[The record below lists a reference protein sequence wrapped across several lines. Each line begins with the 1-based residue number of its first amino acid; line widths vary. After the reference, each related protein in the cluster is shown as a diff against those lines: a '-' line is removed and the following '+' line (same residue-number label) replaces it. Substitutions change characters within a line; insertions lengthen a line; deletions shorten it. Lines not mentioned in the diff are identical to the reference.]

1 MILEFAARGELYK
14 ELQRQGRFPE
24 QQSAEYIAQMA
35 GALDYC
41 HSKNVIHRDIKP
53 ENLLLSIEGELKI
66 ADFGW
71 SVHAPN
77 SRRKTLCVPED
88 HQLLTNRGFM
98 DLDTYV
104 AARAADA
111 NLLVAGYNPETLQL
125 VFEQPL
131 ALKQFSVERDSLVEF
146 TDAAEWRDGAAD
158 GGGSGVS
165 LLVTRDH
172 SMYVQR
178 GVAAKR
184 GADGVAKEVPYAKV
198 IASALLDAADGAAA
212 VRHLA
217 LAAAGVAV
225 HAVSRDVAALHGAL
239 ALRSPAQI
247 QRFYEFYGLWVAAA
261 AARDGDG
268 DASCSVQ
275 MPADAIAWIGESMS
289 LLALDSESWSLGA
302 DGAFS
307 VRPSAWRAALGDS
320 ATFAPWVW
328 SLDAVSLRSVIAGV
342 QRAGGAPAAAALRTT
357 TAAFR
362 DELVRALL
370 MCGYTAH
377 FRGDGSDVAKRAT
390 WTVSFGDEASAPAAA
405 RPATPVQRSAH
416 EYSGRVWCFTMPSGF
431 VWARRVR
438 TDGAG
443 DVVAASRPVITGNC
457 GTLDY
462 LSPEMVQGKDH
473 NYTVDIWSLGV
484 LLYEFLVGSPP
495 FEAEGHQ
502 ATYRRIQ
509 KVDIRWPSDAMG
521 DEIISSDAKDL
532 ITKVS
537 QRAGVTIALA
547 PLTNTFFDVSF
558 HSCWWLHR
566 WTGCRSHASSSIRG
580 LCGMWQRPSWPS
592 IAIGVDQK
600 RDCEVR
606 REENEIGKNSGFPA
620 Q

>member
-1 MILEFAARGELYK
+1 MLRLYGYFFDKSRIYLILEFAARGELYK

-98 DLDTYV
+98 DLDTYI
-104 AARAADA
+104 AARAVDA
-111 NLLVAGYNPETLQL
+111 GLLVAGYNSETLQL
-125 VFEQPL
+125 VFEKPL
-131 ALKQFSVERDSLVEF
+131 ALKQFSVERDSLVDF
-146 TDAAEWRDGAAD
+146 TSDAEWRHNDAAVAAD
-158 GGGSGVS
+158 DNGVS

-172 SMYVQR
+172 SMYVQQS
-178 GVAAKR
+178 VAPKR
-184 GADGVAKEVPYAKV
+184 GADGLAKTAPYAKLV
-198 IASALLDAADGAAA
+198 ASTLLDSPA

-217 LAAAGVAV
+217 LAAAGVAAP
-225 HAVSRDVAALHGAL
+225 AVSADAAALHGAL
-239 ALRSPAQI
+239 ALHSVAQI
-247 QRFYEFYGLWVAAA
+247 QRFYEFYGLWVASV
-261 AARDGDG
+261 ARDG
-268 DASCSVQ
+268 SVQ
-275 MPADAIAWIGESMS
+275 MPADTLAWIGESMS
-289 LLALDSESWSLGA
+289 LFALGDESWSFGA
-302 DGAFS
+302 DGALS
-307 VRPSAWRAALGDS
+307 VRPAVWRDALGEVT
-320 ATFAPWVW
+320 TFASWVW

-342 QRAGGAPAAAALRTT
+342 QRANGGAGALLTAS
-357 TAAFR
+357 AAFR

-377 FRGDGSDVAKRAT
+377 FRRSDGGDAKHAT
-390 WTVSFGDEASAPAAA
+390 WAVSFGDDLSAPTAA
-405 RPATPVQRSAH
+405 RPATPAQRSEH
-416 EYSGRVWCFTMPSGF
+416 EFSGRVWCFTMPSGF

-438 TDGAG
+438 TDAAG
-443 DVVAASRPVITGNC
+443 DVVAASRPLITGNC

-532 ITKVS
+532 ITKV
-537 QRAGVTIALA
+537 RAFLRSRART
-547 PLTNTFFDVSF
+547 
-558 HSCWWLHR
+558 SCANH
-566 WTGCRSHASSSIRG
+566 
-580 LCGMWQRPSWPS
+580 
-592 IAIGVDQK
+592 VD
-600 RDCEVR
+600 
-606 REENEIGKNSGFPA
+606 F
-620 Q
+620 